1 MICMGAVVG
10 YSVCSVTRVDITID
24 IAIFVKIFGK
34 SLLIV
39 SVSLIFLSKLIIIV
53 DEEVRECVLLSLD
66 EKFDTH
72 LAQAENLTSLFIA
85 IYDGVSQIISFVCL
99 LCVHVC

>member
-1 MICMGAVVG
+1 MLIKELEYLEKEFTDSICF
-10 YSVCSVTRVDITID
+10 ID
-24 IAIFVKIFGK
+24 FSFQI
-34 SLLIV
+34 
-39 SVSLIFLSKLIIIV
+39 IIIV

>member
-1 MICMGAVVG
+1 MGEEFTNGICF
-10 YSVCSVTRVDITID
+10 ID
-24 IAIFVKIFGK
+24 FSFQI
-34 SLLIV
+34 
-39 SVSLIFLSKLIIIV
+39 IIIV

-85 IYDGVSQIISFVCL
+85 IYDGVSPIYLFFVIYCVCVSFDMNLYPYYVIGFSNQGTGN
-99 LCVHVC
+99 VHYW

>member
-1 MICMGAVVG
+1 MLIKELEYLEKEFTNSFCF
-10 YSVCSVTRVDITID
+10 ID
-24 IAIFVKIFGK
+24 FPFQI
-34 SLLIV
+34 
-39 SVSLIFLSKLIIIV
+39 IIIV

-85 IYDGVSQIISFVCL
+85 IYDGVSQIISFCLSIVCACL
-99 LCVHVC
+99 LT